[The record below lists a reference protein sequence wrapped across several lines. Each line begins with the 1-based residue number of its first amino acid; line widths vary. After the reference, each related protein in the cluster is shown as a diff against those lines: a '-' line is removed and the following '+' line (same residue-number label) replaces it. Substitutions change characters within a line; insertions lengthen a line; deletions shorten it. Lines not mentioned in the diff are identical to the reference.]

1 MRITTT
7 LLISIVSVASIIVS
21 VAAPIPTALAQSA
34 EPGSGQALEIGPP
47 LINLSADPGETVTA
61 NISLRDISTTSLFVT
76 GTFNDF
82 VAGGE
87 DGTPKIL
94 LEEDEVSPYSMKA
107 WVEPITPLTLESRE
121 IKNLVLTIN
130 VPADA
135 APGGYY
141 GVVRFTGTPPD
152 LEGAG
157 VSLAASLGSL
167 VLLKVSGD
175 AKESLAIEE
184 FSVNKSG
191 ITGTIFEAAPL
202 NFVERIKNDGNI
214 HQQPSGLVTI
224 KDMFG
229 NVVATLG
236 VNQPPR
242 DVLPGSTRKF
252 EQPLDQTVIGD
263 KVLFG
268 YYTAE
273 LNINYGDGESATSS
287 TSFWVI
293 PYTWIGIG
301 ILVLVG
307 GFLGIRFLIKRY
319 NNHIIKKATGSRRK

>member
-1 MRITTT
+1 MKLPTT
-7 LLISIVSVASIIVS
+7 LFVTVLSVSAIVAGVFAL
-21 VAAPIPTALAQSA
+21 TATTSAQSA
-34 EPGSGQALEIGPP
+34 PEGSGQALEIGPP
-47 LINLSADPGETVTA
+47 LINLSANPGETVTA
-61 NISLRDISTTSLFVT
+61 SISLRDISPTSLFVT
-76 GTFNDF
+76 GSFNDF

-107 WVEPITPLTLESRE
+107 WVQPIIPLTLQSRE
-121 IKNLVLTIN
+121 IKNVTLTIN
-130 VPADA
+130 VPENAS
-135 APGGYY
+135 PGGYY

-157 VSLAASLGSL
+157 VSLSASLGSL

-175 AKESLAIEE
+175 ANESLAIEE
-184 FSVNKSG
+184 FSVNKNG
-191 ITGTIFEAAPL
+191 VTGTLFETAPL
-202 NFVERIKNDGNI
+202 TFVERIKNDGNI

-252 EQPLDQTVIGD
+252 EQPLDKTVIGD
-263 KVLFG
+263 RVLFG

-273 LNINYGDGESATSS
+273 LTVNYGTDNESTTAS

-293 PYTWIGIG
+293 PYTLIGV
-301 ILVLVG
+301 ILLGLVG
-307 GFLGIRFLIKRY
+307 GFFLLRFLIRRY
-319 NNHIIKKATGSRRK
+319 NQSIIKKAQKLK